1 MTGRAAADVRLEA
14 GAGVVLRPPRVPDAA
29 RMAALAANR
38 KVWINLLDVFPHPYS
53 LADARAY
60 LDRLAAWNGPPTNLA
75 ITVADELV
83 GMTGFTL
90 LPDVHRA
97 GANVGYW
104 VGEPYWGRGIAT
116 AAVKTLSAYAFATFP
131 LERLQAEVFAWNA
144 ASARVLEKA
153 GYTLEGRA
161 RRSILKAGQ
170 LTDGLLFARLRGE

>member
-1 MTGRAAADVRLEA
+1 MSTRAGDVRVDA
-14 GAGVVLRPPRVPDAA
+14 SGGVVLRSPRAADAA
-29 RMAALAANR
+29 RMASLAANR
-38 KVWINLLDVFPHPYS
+38 NVWINLLDLFPHPYA

-60 LDRLAAWNGPPTNLA
+60 LDRLAAWHGPPTNLA
-75 ITVADELV
+75 ITVGDELV
-83 GMTGFTL
+83 GMIGL
-90 LPDVHRA
+90 KPLDDVHRA
-97 GANVGYW
+97 GANIGYW

-116 AAVKTLSAYAFATFP
+116 AAVKAMTAHAFASFP

-170 LTDGLLFARLRGE
+170 ITDGLLYARLRGD

>member
-1 MTGRAAADVRLEA
+1 MSTRAADVRLDA
-14 GAGVVLRPPRVPDAA
+14 GGGVVLRLPRGGDAA

-38 KVWINLLDVFPHPYS
+38 NVWINLLDLFPHPYA

-60 LDRLAAWNGPPTNLA
+60 LDRLAAWHGPPTNLA

-90 LPDVHRA
+90 LFDVHRA
-97 GANVGYW
+97 SANVGYW

-116 AAVKTLSAYAFATFP
+116 AAVKALTAYAFATFP

-170 LTDGLLFARLRGE
+170 ITDGLFYARLRGE